1 MNEYKKVKEVMRQ
14 FVLDHL
20 GLGGN
25 QVFRA
30 PPRATDITDYPVVII
45 RSATSQKVPL
55 GGVEANNFTLL
66 LGILTRGTTAEIASD
81 ELDGLLK
88 TLDNKM
94 VEVTWRGLDKSDM
107 GDSRWTDFTRL
118 GQTTTFDNAV
128 EEDTGLVTYGATA
141 AVLIQEA
148 TTTRVG

>member
-1 MNEYKKVKEVMRQ
+1 MNEYRKVKEVMKQ

-20 GLGGN
+20 GLNGN

-30 PPRATDITDYPVVII
+30 PPRATDITDYPVIII
-45 RSATSQKVPL
+45 RSATSQKVPV

-66 LGILTRGTTAEIASD
+66 LGILTRGATAEIASD
-81 ELDGLLK
+81 ELDDLLK
-88 TLDNKM
+88 LLDNQI
-94 VEVTWRGLDKSDM
+94 VEVGEQGLDKEGM
-107 GDSRWTDFTRL
+107 GGSRWSDFTRL

-141 AVLIQEA
+141 AVLIQEL
-148 TTTRVG
+148 TTTLVG